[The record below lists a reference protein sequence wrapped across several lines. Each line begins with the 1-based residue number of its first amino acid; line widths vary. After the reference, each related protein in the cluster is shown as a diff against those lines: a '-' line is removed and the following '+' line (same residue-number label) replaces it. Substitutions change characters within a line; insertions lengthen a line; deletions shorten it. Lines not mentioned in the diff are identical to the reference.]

1 MAPLKG
7 GFEGRWDKLYGSY
20 SFGNFVSYNISST
33 DNVANQDWQE
43 KCGRFKGVLDG
54 GWDGLANGANG
65 DLGHSASARP
75 AVNIQKVILQ

>member
-7 GFEGRWDKLYGSY
+7 GLEGGTNCLEVTLLVILYLTTFPPLTMSRIKIGRRS
-20 SFGNFVSYNISST
+20 
-33 DNVANQDWQE
+33 VA
-43 KCGRFKGVLDG
+43 GLKGVLDR

-75 AVNIQKVILQ
+75 AVNIQKVILH